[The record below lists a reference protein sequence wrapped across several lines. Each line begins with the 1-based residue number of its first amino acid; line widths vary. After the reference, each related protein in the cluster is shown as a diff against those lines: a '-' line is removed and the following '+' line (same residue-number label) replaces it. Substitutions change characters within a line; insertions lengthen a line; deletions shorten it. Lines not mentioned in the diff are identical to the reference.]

1 MELSRTQA
9 IEATQPGRQAP
20 EPAQASAGLRGAVQG
35 FEVPLLVGLITLV
48 GGALRVASV
57 GQPLYGD
64 ELSTHWVVSEHGFFD
79 VLSVVHANWEI
90 TPPLYFLLSWLT
102 TLPDVTPELLRLP
115 SLLAGIA
122 AIPLVYQLGERTVG
136 RPAAVVATALTA
148 LSPFMIFYS
157 TEARSYQLLIVLV
170 LLSTI
175 ALLAAIADGRAR
187 RWIAYGAFSC
197 AAMYTHYTGAYAL
210 LGQFLWVLWAY
221 PHARRSA
228 LLANVGAVIAYLP
241 WFSGLRKD
249 LSSPTTDILSAL
261 SPFTA
266 DSVRISLQHWSV
278 GHPFAYPGTGMRDL
292 PGELALL
299 MFAGGVVIALA
310 GLLRSTVHVSRRL
323 HAATPNRRVVL
334 ILVLAVSVPVGEALT
349 SAVGDDVFGTRNLA
363 ASWPAFGLALGA
375 LLAAAGPRLRFA
387 AVALVLGAFAIGA
400 AKMIEAPFQ
409 RPAFD
414 AAADFIDRE
423 AAPGDVVLDAVVFGV
438 TPGPLSSLDA
448 ELDGSISVFRVGAP
462 LQRER
467 PFTVD
472 DRIIPTDEAVQRAVN
487 RANGRRLFL
496 VSVGPDTPL
505 LLSLVREVVAA
516 ALPADYRRVTARS
529 YPGIVNLD
537 VVVYAAADG

>member
-310 GLLRSTVHVSRRL
+310 GLLRSTVHASRRL

>member
-187 RWIAYGAFSC
+187 WWIAYGAFSC

-299 MFAGGVVIALA
+299 MLAGGVVIALA
-310 GLLRSTVHVSRRL
+310 GLLRSTVHASRRL
-323 HAATPNRRVVL
+323 RAATPNRRVVL

>member
-187 RWIAYGAFSC
+187 WWIAYGAFSC

-299 MFAGGVVIALA
+299 MLAGGVVIALA
-310 GLLRSTVHVSRRL
+310 GLLRSTVHASRRL